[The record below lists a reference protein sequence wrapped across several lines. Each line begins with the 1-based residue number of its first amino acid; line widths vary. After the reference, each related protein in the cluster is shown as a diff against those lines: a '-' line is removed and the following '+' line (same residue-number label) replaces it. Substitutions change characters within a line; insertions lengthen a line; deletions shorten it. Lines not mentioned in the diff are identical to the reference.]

1 MRIIKIVNGYG
12 IHKISSGLSLFCTVI
27 ENEKGD

>member
-1 MRIIKIVNGYG
+1 MKEVKIVNGYG
-12 IHKISSGLSLFCTVI
+12 IHKISPGLSLFCNVI